1 MTQPHPESDANEPQS
16 EVDKIAQLAEAA
28 MGEDD
33 AAIDTAEP
41 EPDYEAKIAELKDQ
55 LIRAIA
61 ETDNVRKRAARDLE
75 DTNKYA
81 VSKFAGG
88 LVPVLENLQRATG
101 SISDELRAENAQVK
115 NLAEGVEMTLRELL
129 NVFER
134 FGIKRIDPVGEKF
147 NHQFHQAMQQVEDAD
162 AEAGTV
168 LQVLQAGYVIHDRL
182 LQPAL
187 VNVAKK
193 PAADD
198 AHAVDTQA

>member
-16 EVDKIAQLAEAA
+16 EGEKIAQLAEAA

-41 EPDYEAKIAELKDQ
+41 EPDYEAQLAEMKDQ

-75 DTNKYA
+75 DANKYA

-134 FGIKRIDPVGEKF
+134 FGIQRIDPVGEKF
-147 NHQFHQAMQQVEDAD
+147 DHQFHQAMQQVEDAE
-162 AEAGTV
+162 AEPGTV
-168 LQVLQAGYVIHDRL
+168 LQVLQAGYVIHGRL

-193 PAADD
+193 PASDD
-198 AHAVDTQA
+198 TKHVDTQA

>member
-1 MTQPHPESDANEPQS
+1 MTQPHPESDANEPLS
-16 EVDKIAQLAEAA
+16 EVEKIAELAEAA

-33 AAIDTAEP
+33 AAIDIAEP
-41 EPDYEAKIAELKDQ
+41 EPDYEAQLAEMKDQ

-88 LVPVLENLQRATG
+88 LVSVLENLQRATG
-101 SISDELRAENAQVK
+101 SISEELRAENAQVK

-147 NHQFHQAMQQVEDAD
+147 NHQFHQAMQQIEDAQ

-193 PAADD
+193 PASDD
-198 AHAVDTQA
+198 AKQVDTQA